1 MSTYLQIINWL
12 LFNCRT
18 ELVIYLVNSFSRL
31 FEARY
36 FARRETQK
44 WCVYVNAI
52 YDVSYKLCAWC
63 HCYYIFS
70 LYILYRQKLF
80 AFERFITYL
89 HSVLSFTCYVLIAQS
104 GGTSL
109 ATHFTMLFH
118 CYKLLAYYLV
128 ALLKNWKYYKY
139 R

>member
-1 MSTYLQIINWL
+1 MSTYLQIINCV

-18 ELVIYLVNSFSRL
+18 ELVIYLVNSFFKVIWGSL
-31 FEARY
+31 FGKKGNTKMMCVCQCY
-36 FARRETQK
+36 L
-44 WCVYVNAI
+44 WCYLQVMCMVP
-52 YDVSYKLCAWC
+52 L
-63 HCYYIFS
+63 YYIFS

-89 HSVLSFTCYVLIAQS
+89 YSVLSFTCYVLIAQS

-118 CYKLLAYYLV
+118 CYNLLAYHLV
-128 ALLKNWKYYKY
+128 ALLKN
-139 R
+139 